1 MNPPAPGPFHAGAGT
16 GRRAAP
22 RGLAGRGEDGSG
34 IARSGGPLGRDL
46 AADLA
51 AASRVLADQG
61 VVDAFGHVSIR
72 HPAAA
77 DRFWIPRSMAPAL
90 VMPDDLMEFTL
101 AGVACD
107 GDDRP
112 AFLERFIH
120 GEIYRARADV
130 NAVVH
135 SHSPSVIP
143 FGLTRAPLR
152 AMFHNAGFLAAEI
165 PVFDIAE
172 KFGATDMLVGSPEK
186 GVELARVAGT
196 APVVLMRGHG
206 LAAVG
211 PDLRTA
217 VFRAVY
223 TEVNARIQHQAL
235 ALGGPL
241 AALSPEEGALADA
254 VNLRSAARAWEYWMG
269 RVGR

>member
-1 MNPPAPGPFHAGAGT
+1 MTPPAPGPFHAGT
-16 GRRAAP
+16 GRGAVA
-22 RGLAGRGEDGSG
+22 RGLTGRGEDGSG
-34 IARSGGPLGRDL
+34 IARSGGPLGPDL

-72 HPAAA
+72 HPAAP

-90 VMPDDLMEFTL
+90 VMPDDLMEVTL
-101 AGVACD
+101 GGAPCD

-120 GEIYRARADV
+120 AEIYRARSGV

-143 FGLTRAPLR
+143 FGLVPTPLR
-152 AMFHNAGFLAAEI
+152 AMFHNAAFLAAEI

-172 KFGATDMLVGSPEK
+172 KFGATDMLVGNSDK
-186 GVELARVAGT
+186 GAELARVAGS

-206 LAAVG
+206 LVTVG

-223 TEVNARIQHQAL
+223 TEVNARIQHQAV
-235 ALGGPL
+235 ALGGPI
-241 AALSPEEGALADA
+241 AALGPEEGALADA
-254 VNLRSAARAWEYWMG
+254 VNLKSAARAWEYWIG